1 MKISIVFLI
10 LCAIGMT
17 TTTQAQ
23 HKKGT
28 IMTSLLVSPFPTTS
42 DDQDD
47 FGIIGKINLEFFV
60 ADNVSFS
67 GSFFTTNNTLINN
80 DSGLTI
86 HSYGFIPSI
95 QYYLLNN
102 EKFNLFGQ
110 LGYGFGFEDRTRGTI
125 ENSALTVVSAGL
137 GANYKLTE
145 KLYLKGV
152 LPYFKG
158 QNITIDEKAVDGV
171 AVFLGVNYAL

>member
-1 MKISIVFLI
+1 MKKTILILI
-10 LCAIGMT
+10 LCFIAT
-17 TTTQAQ
+17 TITTQAQ
-23 HKKGT
+23 HEKGD

-42 DDQDD
+42 DNQDD

-60 ADNVSFS
+60 SNKVSFS
-67 GSFFTTNNTLINN
+67 GSFFTTNNTLITN

-102 EKFNLFGQ
+102 EKFNLFAQ
-110 LGYGFGFEDRTRGTI
+110 LGYGFGFEDRTRREI
-125 ENSALTVVSAGL
+125 ENSALTVFSGGF
-137 GANYKLTE
+137 GANYKVAD
-145 KLYLKGV
+145 KLYIKGT

-158 QNITIDEKAVDGV
+158 QNITIDEKAADGI
-171 AVFLGVNYAL
+171 AVFLGINYAL